1 MDVGPKSPNNEFV
14 ENGLKNWVLINQSN
28 LRMDS
33 DVERMKK
40 KGFVLEQI
48 LLRKIRGGPLFYIIL
63 KFS

>member
-14 ENGLKNWVLINQSN
+14 ENGLKNWVLINQTN

-48 LLRKIRGGPLFYIIL
+48 VIGKIQGGLLDRK
-63 KFS
+63 SVV

>member
-14 ENGLKNWVLINQSN
+14 ENWLKNWVLINQTN

-33 DVERMKK
+33 NIEIMKK

-48 LLRKIRGGPLFYIIL
+48 VLSKIRGGLFFYVVL

>member
-1 MDVGPKSPNNEFV
+1 MDLGPKSPNNEFV
-14 ENGLKNWVLINQSN
+14 DDGLKNWILVNQTN
-28 LRMDS
+28 LKMDS

-48 LLRKIRGGPLFYIIL
+48 LLGKIRGGPFFYIIL

>member
-14 ENGLKNWVLINQSN
+14 ENGLENCVLINQTN
-28 LRMDS
+28 LRIDS

-48 LLRKIRGGPLFYIIL
+48 VIGKIRGGLFFYIVL